1 MSTHS
6 QPRNSQEI
14 LQCLKNVKFFL
25 VMIPTFGWFQ
35 TRNKEGNQER
45 NVHKM
50 SNVRYTK
57 SEPVAVLFSRNEAW
71 KEKKR

>member
-1 MSTHS
+1 
-6 QPRNSQEI
+6 
-14 LQCLKNVKFFL
+14 
-25 VMIPTFGWFQ
+25 MIPTFGWFQ
-35 TRNKEGNQER
+35 TRSKEGNQER